1 MVDKTLKISKIKDGT
16 VIDHIPAGKAL
27 KVLNILN
34 IKEDVR
40 SSVSIGIHVPSGKL
54 GFKDVIKIENRF
66 LEKIE
71 LDMISLISPEASI
84 SIVTDYSIK
93 EKFSVELPQTLL
105 GLINCANQNCITNR
119 NEPVK
124 SEFETISRKPVTVRC
139 KYCERE
145 MNYKEIQASL

>member
-34 IKEDVR
+34 ISEEVN

-54 GFKDVIKIENRF
+54 DYKDVIKIENRF

-71 LDMISLISPEASI
+71 LDMISLIAPQASI
-84 SIVTDYSIK
+84 SIVTDYAIK
-93 EKFSVELPQTLL
+93 EKFSVELPNTLL
-105 GLINCANQNCITNR
+105 GLISCANQNCITNR

-124 SEFETISRKPVTVRC
+124 SEFETISKNPVNVRC

-145 MNYKEIQASL
+145 MNYKEIQANL

>member
-34 IKEDVR
+34 ISEDVS
-40 SSVSIGIHVPSGKL
+40 SSVSIGIHVPSGKF
-54 GFKDVIKIENRF
+54 GYKDVIKIENRF

-71 LDMISLISPEASI
+71 LDMISLIAPEASI

-93 EKFSVELPQTLL
+93 EKFNVELPQTLL
-105 GLINCANQNCITNR
+105 GLINCANQNCITNG

-124 SEFETISRKPVTVRC
+124 SEFETISRNPISVRC
-139 KYCERE
+139 RYCERE
-145 MNYKEIQASL
+145 MNYKEIQASM

>member
-1 MVDKTLKISKIKDGT
+1 MVEQTLKISKIKEGT
-16 VIDHIPAGKAL
+16 VIDHIPAGKSL

-34 IKEDVR
+34 IEEDVS

-54 GFKDVIKIENRF
+54 QFKDVIKIENRF

-71 LDMISLISPEASI
+71 LDMISLIAPKASI

-105 GLINCANQNCITNR
+105 GLIACGNQNCITNR

-124 SEFETISRKPVTVRC
+124 SEFETISRNPVVVRC

>member
-34 IKEDVR
+34 ISEDVT

-54 GFKDVIKIENRF
+54 DFKDVIKIENRF

-71 LDMISLISPEASI
+71 LDMISLIAPQASI
-84 SIVTDYSIK
+84 SIVTDYAIK
-93 EKFSVELPQTLL
+93 EKFSVELPNTLL
-105 GLINCANQNCITNR
+105 GLISCANQNCITNR

-124 SEFETISRKPVTVRC
+124 SEFETISKNPVNVRC

-145 MNYKEIQASL
+145 MNYKEIQANL